1 LANQPLVEVFAM
13 YNQNLPSTQKEQPK
27 PNNKGNSVI
36 GWLVLIGIGVGVC
49 WIYNHN
55 QEREAQRKREIFR
68 EVNWV
73 VSDDGVKMYK
83 TSPNQNVDQRLKEI
97 NSRYQRPIWENVP
110 EDRSGKGKIIIS
122 P

>member
-1 LANQPLVEVFAM
+1 MSYE
-13 YNQNLPSTQKEQPK
+13 NLPSTQKEQPK
-27 PNNKGNSVI
+27 PNNKGNSVV
-36 GWLVLIGIGVGVC
+36 GWLVLIGIGVGVF
-49 WIYNHN
+49 WLYNHS

-83 TSPNQNVDQRLKEI
+83 TSPQQNLDQRLNDI
-97 NSRYQRPIWENVP
+97 NSRYHRPIWENVP

>member
-1 LANQPLVEVFAM
+1 M
-13 YNQNLPSTQKEQPK
+13 SDQNLSSTQKVEPK
-27 PNNKGNSVI
+27 PNNKGNSVV
-36 GWLVLIGIGVGVC
+36 GWLVLIGIAVGVC
-49 WIYNHN
+49 WLYSHS

-110 EDRSGKGKIIIS
+110 EDHSGKGKITIS

>member
-1 LANQPLVEVFAM
+1 M
-13 YNQNLPSTQKEQPK
+13 SDQNLPSTQKEQPK
-27 PNNKGNSVI
+27 PINKGNPVI
-36 GWLVLIGIGVGVC
+36 GWLLLIAIGVGVC
-49 WIYNHN
+49 WVYSQS

-73 VSDDGVKMYK
+73 VSNDGVKMYK

-110 EDRSGKGKIIIS
+110 ENRSGKGKIIIS

>member
-1 LANQPLVEVFAM
+1 M
-13 YNQNLPSTQKEQPK
+13 SDQNLPSTQKVEPK

-36 GWLVLIGIGVGVC
+36 GWLLLIGIGVGVC
-49 WIYNHN
+49 WLYNHS

-83 TSPNQNVDQRLKEI
+83 TSPKQDVDQRLKEI
-97 NSRYQRPIWENVP
+97 NARYQRPIWEQVP
-110 EDRSGKGKIIIS
+110 EDRSGNGKIIIS